1 MIMSRLTS
9 LKRVLLFGWTNFK
22 RARESSWITVLV
34 IAVVVFLVSAL
45 FLLNGLSQAVIN
57 QVQERVSIAAYF
69 QRGTAVSEIAVI
81 RDDLKDHF
89 GDQIQDI
96 KIVSPEE
103 ALSHFLDRYRGD
115 PLYQRA
121 LEQVGENPFLASLDI
136 TLGEVHLYAEV
147 ADYLTQHHADI
158 LSKVDYHHREDVIE
172 RVFNTT
178 SRIQWFGVMA
188 ALLLTVLVVLIAF
201 SSIRVSIH
209 AARSEI
215 ETMKLVGASS
225 WFIKAP
231 FVVQGMVSGLF
242 AALLV
247 ILIILPASYFLTPS
261 VESLVPGFNLWEY
274 LSENIVWLLAIQIIG
289 ALFLGFISTLLA
301 VQRYLKK

>member
-1 MIMSRLTS
+1 MTKFIS
-9 LKRVLLFGWTNFK
+9 LKRVLSFGWTNFK
-22 RARESSWITVLV
+22 RAREASWITVLV
-34 IAVVVFLVSAL
+34 IAVVILLISAL
-45 FLLNGLSQAVIN
+45 FLLNGLSEAIID

-69 QRGTAVSEIAVI
+69 QRGTEVVDIEAI
-81 RDDLKDHF
+81 RDDLEEHF
-89 GDQIQDI
+89 GDQVQEI

-136 TLGEVHLYAEV
+136 TLNQSHLYSSV
-147 ADYLTQHHADI
+147 TDYLTEHHADL

-172 RVFNTT
+172 RVFYTT
-178 SRIQWFGVMA
+178 NRIRWFGIIA
-188 ALLLTVLVVLIAF
+188 ALLLTGLVVLIAF
-201 SSIRVSIH
+201 SSIRASIH

-225 WFIKAP
+225 WFVKMP
-231 FVVQGMVSGLF
+231 FIVQGMVSGLF

-247 ILIILPASYFLTPS
+247 ILIILPACYFLTPA
-261 VESLVPGFNLWEY
+261 VESLVPGFNLWQY
-274 LSENIVWLLAIQIIG
+274 LSENIIWLLLIQILG